1 MRASA
6 LLSYFL
12 LAACGGPDFTQVAP
26 PSGLPLAG
34 PLSAPTISEYRIRPG
49 DQLDIKFYYSTNL
62 NEQVTVRPDGAIS
75 LQLIDEV
82 MAAGLT
88 PRQLT
93 QTLRERYRGL
103 IEQPAVSVNVRSFTG
118 QVVYA
123 GGEVVTPQMIN
134 LVPGLTVMQA
144 ILHAGGMRDTADAR
158 DVILIRKGPQN
169 QPIPYRV
176 DLSDQA
182 LERGSRD
189 FGVALQPSDVIY
201 VAKSPIARADQ
212 FARQYVQQL
221 LLFQGFNLGFQGIYQ
236 INGGS
241 TVTSSGAAATTH

>member
-158 DVILIRKGPQN
+158 DVILIRKGPQSAD
-169 QPIPYRV
+169 P
-176 DLSDQA
+176 LSRR
-182 LERGSRD
+182 LERPGSR
-189 FGVALQPSDVIY
+189 AWQP
-201 VAKSPIARADQ
+201 
-212 FARQYVQQL
+212 
-221 LLFQGFNLGFQGIYQ
+221 
-236 INGGS
+236 
-241 TVTSSGAAATTH
+241 